1 MNWFEKKQV
10 QHATSIVVPNQFGEK
25 LVRDWGRK
33 GEIFKVPVSVNESG
47 FKFDPS
53 RRNYLRDNMKVSSR
67 FVFLYLGKFSGIYY
81 SVGEIAIFYKSILNL
96 MPNAFFHVI
105 SPNDGEQIES
115 AFLKAGLDKSDFHIS
130 GVVGLSEISG
140 FISAA
145 DIGVLAVPPLP
156 SQVYRTPIKTANY
169 LLCGLPYVTNRGV
182 ADDDIV
188 AEQYKIGVVIKD
200 LTLESAESCVAQI
213 ENLMKEPIDE
223 LRDKCRKVAV
233 DLRGLKNTT
242 KVLNQIILSS

>member
-1 MNWFEKKQV
+1 
-10 QHATSIVVPNQFGEK
+10 
-25 LVRDWGRK
+25 
-33 GEIFKVPVSVNESG
+33 
-47 FKFDPS
+47 
-53 RRNYLRDNMKVSSR
+53 
-67 FVFLYLGKFSGIYY
+67 
-81 SVGEIAIFYKSILNL
+81 
-96 MPNAFFHVI
+96 
-105 SPNDGEQIES
+105 
-115 AFLKAGLDKSDFHIS
+115 
-130 GVVGLSEISG
+130 GLSEISG